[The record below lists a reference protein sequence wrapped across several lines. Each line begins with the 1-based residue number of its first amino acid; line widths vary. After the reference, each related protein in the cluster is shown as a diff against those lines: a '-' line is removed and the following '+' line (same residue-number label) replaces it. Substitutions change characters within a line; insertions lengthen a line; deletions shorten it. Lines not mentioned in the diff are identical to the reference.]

1 LLFGYPRITL
11 VVQSHSN
18 WGVKV
23 CDSRPKSLTLRRVQM
38 ENAFLAIW
46 DYNTAIGQRGQV
58 ITLFKV
64 TETNANRA
72 IQPFRVAPPGT
83 APLLAD

>member
-1 LLFGYPRITL
+1 MFDYPRYTL
-11 VVQSHSN
+11 MVQSQSN
-18 WGVKV
+18 YVPV
-23 CDSRPKSLTLRRVQM
+23 VFDTRPESLTLRRVQM

-46 DYNTAIGQRGQV
+46 DYNADAGQRGQV

-64 TETNANRA
+64 TETDANRA
-72 IQPFRVAPPGT
+72 IQPFRVAPPGA